1 MKIAYLIDKDTVGGG
16 CEYIR
21 QLQQGL
27 PQYETKDFFASGKD
41 CRARVINA
49 WTPDIIHVNHL
60 KALLQLFAD
69 PFCRP
74 CAPVIF
80 TVHGIHLRK
89 FDFLPRTFVNRLKR
103 FLRLRLERW
112 LYVRCKRLVALTPTD
127 ADYLRKVHR
136 VQIPI
141 SVIANGVTVTP
152 EDETVPL
159 RYRKGGFMFIS
170 IARFNFQKGQDVLL
184 NAIARQQKALRL
196 LGRKTL
202 FIGAGETFGEMK
214 RFAEARGISD
224 LVEFAGEIPSASR
237 YLDCGRILIAPSRW
251 EGLPLLIL
259 EAGLRGKCVIASG
272 CPGNRD
278 VISDGVS
285 GLLFPVEDGD
295 SLSKLL
301 IAEFS
306 DEEVDRL
313 GQNLSD
319 CVRMKFSVGQ
329 MLHLTDTIYM
339 VLNKSASK
347 CEKQMV
353 KGYA

>member
-1 MKIAYLIDKDTVGGG
+1 MKIAYLIDKDAVGGG

-27 PQYETKDFFASGKD
+27 PQHEKKMFFASEKD
-41 CRARVINA
+41 CRARVVNA
-49 WTPDIIHVNHL
+49 WRPDIIHANHL

-74 CAPVIF
+74 CAPVVF

-89 FDFLPRTFVNRLKR
+89 FDFLPRTFANWLKR

-112 LYVRCKRLVALTPTD
+112 LYAHCNRLIALTPTD
-127 ADYLRKVHR
+127 AACLRKVHR

-202 FIGAGETFGEMK
+202 FIGGGETFGEMK

-259 EAGLRGKCVIASG
+259 EAGLRSKCVIASE
-272 CPGNRD
+272 CPGNLD
-278 VISDGVS
+278 IIEDGVS
-285 GLLFPVEDGD
+285 GMLFPAEDD
-295 SLSKLL
+295 VRLSKLL
-301 IAEFS
+301 TAELP
-306 DEEVDRL
+306 DVDIDRL
-313 GQNLSD
+313 GLALSKRIRTEFCVERMLRQMEELYLNLNGRCGS
-319 CVRMKFSVGQ
+319 
-329 MLHLTDTIYM
+329 
-339 VLNKSASK
+339 
-347 CEKQMV
+347 
-353 KGYA
+353 